1 MGFRTCFLSHLPI
14 TVYGNSPKDK
24 YTTFCTP
31 EAARAIDDYLEL
43 RKRFGDSLESD
54 SYLFIRLFNKDDT
67 FRTIT
72 DKRVLRSDNLMRIV
86 IKALAASGLRKIDKI
101 PKNLEYSKVRSLS
114 SMTKHELH
122 PCHSLRI
129 FCVTNLQRA
138 KVDKTIREMLVG
150 HATGLDK
157 SYYKPQEEE
166 ILEEYVKAVDN
177 LTISNEFRLKKQLDY
192 YKYRQ
197 DQIDDLALKFKELDE
212 RLRRDGL

>member
-43 RKRFGDSLESD
+43 RKRFGDSLESV
-54 SYLFIRLFNKDDT
+54 SYLFIMLFNKDDT

-72 DKRVLRSDNLMRIV
+72 DKSTQRSDNFMRII
-86 IKALAASGLRKIDKI
+86 IKALAASGLRKINKR

-114 SMTKHELH
+114 SMTKPELH

-129 FCVTNLQRA
+129 FC
-138 KVDKTIREMLVG
+138 
-150 HATGLDK
+150 
-157 SYYKPQEEE
+157 
-166 ILEEYVKAVDN
+166 
-177 LTISNEFRLKKQLDY
+177 
-192 YKYRQ
+192 
-197 DQIDDLALKFKELDE
+197 
-212 RLRRDGL
+212 